1 MFSRSNT
8 KSAVTIQES
17 KVMGKL
23 RIGIIK
29 EGKIPVDKRVPLTP
43 KKCVE
48 ALQEFPEME
57 IAVQPSDIRCFTDAE
72 YRELHIPLQQDL
84 SDCDVLMGVKEVPV
98 EQLIPNKTYMFFS
111 HTIKQQPH
119 NAKLLRAVLD
129 KNITLIDYELLKNK
143 QGQRVVAFGRYAGI
157 VGAYNGMLAY
167 GKKHRLFELKPAYLC
182 HEMEDMQEEY
192 FKVKLPPIKIAVT
205 GGGRVAGG
213 AMEVLDKMGIR
224 KVSVFDYLYK
234 QFTEPVYAQLHS
246 GDYNARPDVEVW
258 DSPDFYANPHL
269 YKSTFRK
276 FTKVTDLLMAC
287 AYWDPRAPKLFTEA
301 DARQPDF
308 KINTIADI
316 TCDVNGSIP
325 TTKRSTT
332 IPNPTYDYNPATG
345 EIEQAYARLENIT
358 VMAVDNLPCELPRN
372 ASRDFGRQLI
382 DSVFPHF
389 FNNDAENVLEQATI
403 ARAGKLTAPF
413 LYLQAYADGAL
424 DAQKQEEAA

>member
-1 MFSRSNT
+1 MR
-8 KSAVTIQES
+8 
-17 KVMGKL
+17 KL
-23 RIGIIK
+23 KIGIIK
-29 EGKIPVDKRVPLTP
+29 EGKVPVDKRVPLTP

-57 IAVQPSDIRCFTDAE
+57 IVVQPSDIRCFTDAE
-72 YRELHIPLQQDL
+72 YQELDIPLQQDL

-98 EQLIPNKTYMFFS
+98 DQLIPNKTYFFFS
-111 HTIKQQPH
+111 HTIKKQPH

-129 KNITLIDYELLKNK
+129 KNITLIDYELLKTP

-157 VGAYNGMLAY
+157 VGAYNGILTY
-167 GKKHRLFELKPAYLC
+167 GKKHQLFDLKPAYQC

-276 FTKVTDLLMAC
+276 FTRVTDLLMAC
-287 AYWDPRAPKLFTEA
+287 AYWDPSAPKLFTEE
-301 DARQPDF
+301 DMRQADF
-308 KINTIADI
+308 KIDTIADI
-316 TCDVNGSIP
+316 TCDVDGSIP
-325 TTKRSTT
+325 STKRAST
-332 IPNPTYDYNPATG
+332 IPDPAYDYNPETG
-345 EIEQAYARLENIT
+345 ELEPPYSKPGNIT

-372 ASRDFGRQLI
+372 ASRDFGRLLI
-382 DSVFPHF
+382 DNVFPQF
-389 FNNDAENVLEQATI
+389 FNGDAGGMLERGTI
-403 ARAGKLTAPF
+403 ARNGKLTAAF
-413 LYLQAYADGAL
+413 SYLQDYADSATSN
-424 DAQKQEEAA
+424 QEKQEIV

>member
-1 MFSRSNT
+1 M
-8 KSAVTIQES
+8 S
-17 KVMGKL
+17 KLK
-23 RIGIIK
+23 IGIIK
-29 EGKIPVDKRVPLTP
+29 EGKVPVDKRVPLTP

-48 ALQEFPEME
+48 ALQEFREME
-57 IAVQPSDIRCFTDAE
+57 IVVQPSDIRCFTDAE
-72 YRELHIPLQQDL
+72 YQELDIPLQRDL

-98 EQLIPNKTYMFFS
+98 DQMIPNKTYFFFS
-111 HTIKQQPH
+111 HTIKKQPH

-129 KNITLIDYELLKNK
+129 KNITLIDYELLKTP

-157 VGAYNGMLAY
+157 VGAYNGILTY
-167 GKKHRLFELKPAYLC
+167 GKKHQLFDLKPAYQC

-276 FTKVTDLLMAC
+276 FTCVTDLLMAC
-287 AYWDPRAPKLFTEA
+287 AYWDPNAPKLFTEE
-301 DARQPDF
+301 DMRQADF
-308 KINTIADI
+308 KIDTIADI
-316 TCDVNGSIP
+316 TCDVDGSIP
-325 TTKRSTT
+325 STKRAST
-332 IPNPTYDYNPATG
+332 IPDPAYDYNPETG
-345 EIEQAYARLENIT
+345 ELEPPYSRPDNIT

-372 ASRDFGRQLI
+372 ASRDFGRHLI
-382 DSVFPHF
+382 DNVFPQF
-389 FNNDAENVLEQATI
+389 FNGDAGGMLERGTI
-403 ARAGKLTAPF
+403 ARNGKLTTPF
-413 LYLQAYADGAL
+413 SYLQDYADSA
-424 DAQKQEEAA
+424 ASNQEKQEIV

>member
-1 MFSRSNT
+1 
-8 KSAVTIQES
+8 
-17 KVMGKL
+17 MGKL
-23 RIGIIK
+23 KIGVIK

-48 ALQEFPEME
+48 AMQDFPDME

-72 YRELHIPLQQDL
+72 YQELSIPLQQDL
-84 SDCDVLMGVKEVPV
+84 SHCDVLMGVKEVPID
-98 EQLIPNKTYMFFS
+98 QLIPNKTYFFFS
-111 HTIKQQPH
+111 HTIKKQPH

-129 KNITLIDYELLKNK
+129 KNITLIDYELLKTPE
-143 QGQRVVAFGRYAGI
+143 GQRVVAFGRYAGI
-157 VGAYNGMLAY
+157 VGAYNGILTY
-167 GKKHRLFELKPAYLC
+167 GKKHQLFDLKPAYLC

-276 FTKVTDLLMAC
+276 FTRVTDLLLAC
-287 AYWDPRAPKLFTEA
+287 AYWDPNAPKLFTEE
-301 DARQPDF
+301 DTRKPDF
-308 KINTIADI
+308 KIDTIADI
-316 TCDVNGSIP
+316 TCDVDGSIP
-325 TTKRSTT
+325 TTKHATT
-332 IPNPTYDYNPATG
+332 IEEPAYDYNPATG
-345 EIEQAYARLENIT
+345 ELEAPYSKPGNIT

-372 ASRDFGRQLI
+372 ASRDFGRHLI
-382 DSVFPHF
+382 DNVFPQF
-389 FNNDAENVLEQATI
+389 FNGDEGQMLERGTI
-403 ARAGKLTAPF
+403 AKDGKLMP
-413 LYLQAYADGAL
+413 LYSYLQDYADSATNNKE
-424 DAQKQEEAA
+424 KQEAF